1 MPVIPAMSAMPA
13 MPSQKQIP
21 HSISGVIPAMA
32 VMSDAAHPHRAVPP
46 AALAMIGGGQMA
58 LALAEGFCR
67 AGLLKPSDITVFD
80 PHPAAKERLAARVPG
95 IIFAEAGSQ
104 AAAAARIVFLAV
116 KPQQAAA
123 ACHDFAASLGADAVV
138 VSIVAGLT
146 THRLAELTGTRRIV
160 RVMPNTP
167 CLVGRGVS
175 VICHTPDVPAAD
187 AARVHELLAAV
198 GRVHEADESLM
209 DAVTGL
215 SGSGP
220 GFVALVVEALADG
233 GVKAGLP
240 RQLAL
245 ALATETLSG
254 TAALLEQTGE
264 HPAQIKDRVSSPGG
278 TTIAGLAVLEQRGV
292 RGALIDAVV
301 TAAARARELGT

>member
-1 MPVIPAMSAMPA
+1 MSQATLSTGPQT
-13 MPSQKQIP
+13 PQS
-21 HSISGVIPAMA
+21 
-32 VMSDAAHPHRAVPP
+32 RAI
-46 AALAMIGGGQMA
+46 AMIGGGQMA

-67 AGLLKPSDITVFD
+67 AGLLQPTDITVHD
-80 PHPAAKERLAARVPG
+80 PVPAARERLAGRVPG
-95 IIFAEAGSQ
+95 IHFADSGAA

-123 ACHDFAASLGADAVV
+123 ACREFAAALAPDAVV

-146 THRLAELTGTRRIV
+146 LHNLAELAGTPRVV

-175 VICHTPDVPAAD
+175 VVCRTPEVPAGD
-187 AARVHELLAAV
+187 LARVLELLAAV
-198 GRVHEADESLM
+198 GRVHEADETLM

-220 GFVALVVEALADG
+220 GFVALLVEALADG

-240 RQLAL
+240 RSLAL

-254 TAALLEQTGE
+254 TAALLDQTGE

-301 TAAARARELGT
+301 TAAARARELGK

>member
-1 MPVIPAMSAMPA
+1 MSQATLSTGAQTPQ
-13 MPSQKQIP
+13 S
-21 HSISGVIPAMA
+21 
-32 VMSDAAHPHRAVPP
+32 RAI
-46 AALAMIGGGQMA
+46 AMIGGGQMA

-67 AGLLKPSDITVFD
+67 AGLLQPTDITVHD
-80 PHPAAKERLAARVPG
+80 PVPAARERLAGRVPG
-95 IIFAEAGSQ
+95 IHFADSGAA

-116 KPQQAAA
+116 KPQQASAACREFAA
-123 ACHDFAASLGADAVV
+123 ALAADAVV

-146 THRLAELTGTRRIV
+146 LHNLAELAGTPRII

-175 VICHTPDVPAAD
+175 VVCHTPEVPAGD
-187 AARVHELLAAV
+187 LARVLELLAAV
-198 GRVHEADESLM
+198 GRVHEADETLM

-220 GFVALVVEALADG
+220 GFVALLVEALADG

-240 RQLAL
+240 RSLAL

-254 TAALLEQTGE
+254 TAALLDQTGE

-301 TAAARARELGT
+301 TAAARARELGK

>member
-1 MPVIPAMSAMPA
+1 MSHATLSTGAQTPQ
-13 MPSQKQIP
+13 S
-21 HSISGVIPAMA
+21 
-32 VMSDAAHPHRAVPP
+32 RAI
-46 AALAMIGGGQMA
+46 AMIGGGQMA

-67 AGLLKPSDITVFD
+67 AGLLQPTDITVHD
-80 PHPAAKERLAARVPG
+80 PVPAARERLAGRVPG
-95 IIFAEAGSQ
+95 IHFADSGAA

-116 KPQQAAA
+116 KPQQASAACREFAA
-123 ACHDFAASLGADAVV
+123 ALAADAVV

-146 THRLAELTGTRRIV
+146 LHNLAELAGTPRII

-175 VICHTPDVPAAD
+175 VVCRTPEVPAGD
-187 AARVHELLAAV
+187 LARVLELLAAV
-198 GRVHEADESLM
+198 GRVHEADETLM

-240 RQLAL
+240 RSLAL

-254 TAALLEQTGE
+254 TAALLDQTGE

-301 TAAARARELGT
+301 TAAARARELGK

>member
-1 MPVIPAMSAMPA
+1 MTASANP
-13 MPSQKQIP
+13 
-21 HSISGVIPAMA
+21 GF
-32 VMSDAAHPHRAVPP
+32 PP
-46 AALAMIGGGQMA
+46 ALALIGGGQMA

-67 AGLLKPSDITVFD
+67 AGLVTAADITVHD
-80 PHPAAKERLAARVPG
+80 PAPAAIERLTGRLPG
-95 IIFAEAGSQ
+95 IRCVESAV
-104 AAAAARIVFLAV
+104 AAASAAPIVFLAV
-116 KPQQAAA
+116 KPQHARA
-123 ACHDFAASLGADAVV
+123 ACGAFASGLSQHAVI

-146 THRLAELTGTRRIV
+146 LEKLAEYTGRSRIV

-175 VICHTPDVPAAD
+175 VICRTPGVPD
-187 AARVHELLAAV
+187 DTAARIKTLLAAV
-198 GRVHEADESLM
+198 GSVHEVDESLL

-220 GFVALVVEALADG
+220 GFVALLVEALADG

-240 RQLAL
+240 RSLSLAL
-245 ALATETLSG
+245 AIETLSG

-278 TTIAGLAVLEQRGV
+278 TTIAGLAVLEQHGV

-301 TAAARARELGT
+301 TAANRARELGR

>member
-1 MPVIPAMSAMPA
+1 MTQPTGPD
-13 MPSQKQIP
+13 
-21 HSISGVIPAMA
+21 SI
-32 VMSDAAHPHRAVPP
+32 
-46 AALAMIGGGQMA
+46 AMIGGGQMA

-67 AGLLKPSDITVFD
+67 AGLVAAGGITVFD
-80 PHPAAKERLAARVPG
+80 PSEAARQRLAARVPG
-95 IIFAEAGSQ
+95 VRFAGSTAEAVRT
-104 AAAAARIVFLAV
+104 ATLVFLAV
-116 KPQQAAA
+116 KPQQAAV
-123 ACHDFAASLGADAVV
+123 ACRDIAPSLSPGAVL
-138 VSIVAGLT
+138 VSIVAGLP
-146 THRLAELTGTRRIV
+146 LAALADLSGTKRII

-175 VICHTPDVPAAD
+175 VVCRTPDVPAA
-187 AARVHELLAAV
+187 AAERVHALLAAV
-198 GRVHEADESLM
+198 GTVHEVDESLL

-220 GFVALVVEALADG
+220 GFVALVVEALSDG

-240 RQLAL
+240 RPLAL
-245 ALATETLSG
+245 ALAVETLAG

-292 RGALIDAVV
+292 RSGLIDAVV
-301 TAAARARELGT
+301 AAAARAKELGKG

>member
-1 MPVIPAMSAMPA
+1 MSQATLSTGAQTPQ
-13 MPSQKQIP
+13 S
-21 HSISGVIPAMA
+21 
-32 VMSDAAHPHRAVPP
+32 RAI
-46 AALAMIGGGQMA
+46 AMIGGGQMA

-67 AGLLKPSDITVFD
+67 AGLLQPTDITVHD
-80 PHPAAKERLAARVPG
+80 PVPAARERLAGRVPG
-95 IIFAEAGSQ
+95 IHFADSGAA

-123 ACHDFAASLGADAVV
+123 ACREFAAALAPDAVV

-146 THRLAELTGTRRIV
+146 LHNLAELTGTPRIV

-175 VICHTPDVPAAD
+175 VVCRTPEVPAGD
-187 AARVHELLAAV
+187 LARVLALLAAV
-198 GRVHEADESLM
+198 GRVHEADETLM

-220 GFVALVVEALADG
+220 GFVALLVEALADG

-240 RQLAL
+240 RSLAL

-254 TAALLEQTGE
+254 TAALLDQTGE

-301 TAAARARELGT
+301 TAAARARELGK

>member
-1 MPVIPAMSAMPA
+1 MSQATLSTGAQTPQ
-13 MPSQKQIP
+13 S
-21 HSISGVIPAMA
+21 
-32 VMSDAAHPHRAVPP
+32 RAI
-46 AALAMIGGGQMA
+46 AMIGGGQMA

-67 AGLLKPSDITVFD
+67 AGLLQPTDITVHD
-80 PHPAAKERLAARVPG
+80 PVPAARERLAGRVPG
-95 IIFAEAGSQ
+95 IHFADSGAA

-123 ACHDFAASLGADAVV
+123 ACREFAAALAPDAVV

-146 THRLAELTGTRRIV
+146 LHNLAELTGTPRIV

-175 VICHTPDVPAAD
+175 VVCRTPEVPAGD
-187 AARVHELLAAV
+187 LARVLELLAAV
-198 GRVHEADESLM
+198 GRVHEADETLM

-220 GFVALVVEALADG
+220 GFVALLVEALADG

-240 RQLAL
+240 RSLAL

-254 TAALLEQTGE
+254 TAALLDQTGE

-301 TAAARARELGT
+301 TAAARARELGK

>member
-1 MPVIPAMSAMPA
+1 MTHAPQPSADT
-13 MPSQKQIP
+13 
-21 HSISGVIPAMA
+21 V
-32 VMSDAAHPHRAVPP
+32 
-46 AALAMIGGGQMA
+46 AMIGGGQMA

-67 AGLLKPSDITVFD
+67 AGLLRPADIIVHD
-80 PHPAAKERLAARVPG
+80 PHPAARDRLADRVPG
-95 IIFAEAGSQ
+95 LRFAATGAEAAG
-104 AAAAARIVFLAV
+104 AARLVFLAV

-123 ACHDFAASLGADAVV
+123 ACGEFAAALAADAVL
-138 VSIVAGLT
+138 VSIVAGLST
-146 THRLAELTGTRRIV
+146 QTLAALAGTPRVV

-175 VICHTPDVPAAD
+175 VVCRTAAVPATD
-187 AARVHELLAAV
+187 AARVLALLGAV
-198 GRVHEADESLM
+198 GHVHEADESLL

-220 GFVALVVEALADG
+220 GFLALLVEAFADG

-240 RQLAL
+240 RAL
-245 ALATETLSG
+245 AQALAVQTLSG
-254 TAALLEQTGE
+254 TGALLEQTGE

-292 RGALIDAVV
+292 RGAVIDAVV
-301 TAAARARELGT
+301 AAAARARELGQPSTR

>member
-1 MPVIPAMSAMPA
+1 MSQATLSTETQTPQ
-13 MPSQKQIP
+13 S
-21 HSISGVIPAMA
+21 
-32 VMSDAAHPHRAVPP
+32 RAI
-46 AALAMIGGGQMA
+46 AMIGGGQMA

-67 AGLLKPSDITVFD
+67 AGLLQPTDITVHD
-80 PHPAAKERLAARVPG
+80 PVPAARERLAGRVPG
-95 IIFAEAGSQ
+95 IHFADSGAA

-116 KPQQAAA
+116 KPQQASAACREFAA
-123 ACHDFAASLGADAVV
+123 ALAADAVV

-146 THRLAELTGTRRIV
+146 LHNLAELAGTPRII

-175 VICHTPDVPAAD
+175 VVCRTPEVPAGD
-187 AARVHELLAAV
+187 LARVLELLAAV
-198 GRVHEADESLM
+198 GRVHEADETLM

-240 RQLAL
+240 RSLAL

-254 TAALLEQTGE
+254 TAALLDQTGE

-301 TAAARARELGT
+301 TAAARARELGK

>member
-1 MPVIPAMSAMPA
+1 MTAGDA
-13 MPSQKQIP
+13 PSDT
-21 HSISGVIPAMA
+21 A
-32 VMSDAAHPHRAVPP
+32 V
-46 AALAMIGGGQMA
+46 AMIGGGQMA

-67 AGLLKPSDITVFD
+67 AGLVQASGITVHD
-80 PHPAAKERLAARVPG
+80 PHPPARERLAARLPG
-95 IIFAEAGSQ
+95 IVFADAAT
-104 AAAAARIVFLAV
+104 AAAAAPIVFLAV

-123 ACHDFAASLGADAVV
+123 AGREITGHLRPDATL
-138 VSIVAGLT
+138 VSIVAGLST
-146 THRLAELTGTRRIV
+146 ASLAELAGTRRVV

-175 VICHTPDVPAAD
+175 VVCRTPEVPAD
-187 AARVHELLAAV
+187 AAARVLGLLASVGSVHEV
-198 GRVHEADESLM
+198 DESLLN
-209 DAVTGL
+209 AVTGL

-220 GFVALVVEALADG
+220 GFVALLVEALADG

-245 ALATETLSG
+245 SLAVQTLSG
-254 TAALLEQTGE
+254 TAALLEETGE

-301 TAAARARELGT
+301 AAATRARELG

>member
-1 MPVIPAMSAMPA
+1 MSQATLSTETQTPQ
-13 MPSQKQIP
+13 S
-21 HSISGVIPAMA
+21 
-32 VMSDAAHPHRAVPP
+32 RAI
-46 AALAMIGGGQMA
+46 AMIGGGQMA

-67 AGLLKPSDITVFD
+67 AGLLQPTDITVHD
-80 PHPAAKERLAARVPG
+80 PVPAARERLAGRVPG
-95 IIFAEAGSQ
+95 IHFADSGAA

-116 KPQQAAA
+116 KPQQASAACREFAA
-123 ACHDFAASLGADAVV
+123 ALAADAVV

-146 THRLAELTGTRRIV
+146 LHNLAELAGTPRII

-175 VICHTPDVPAAD
+175 VVCHTPEVPAGD
-187 AARVHELLAAV
+187 LARVLELLAAV
-198 GRVHEADESLM
+198 GRVHEADETLM

-220 GFVALVVEALADG
+220 GFVALLVEALADG

-240 RQLAL
+240 RSLAL

-254 TAALLEQTGE
+254 TAALLDQTGE

-301 TAAARARELGT
+301 TAAARARELGK

>member
-1 MPVIPAMSAMPA
+1 MSHATQPATSR
-13 MPSQKQIP
+13 PSP
-21 HSISGVIPAMA
+21 S
-32 VMSDAAHPHRAVPP
+32 RAI
-46 AALAMIGGGQMA
+46 AMIGGGQMA

-67 AGLLKPSDITVFD
+67 AGLLQPSDITVHD
-80 PHPAAKERLAARVPG
+80 PVAAARERLTARVPG
-95 IIFAEAGSQ
+95 IQFAESNAT
-104 AAAAARIVFLAV
+104 AAATARIVFLAV

-123 ACHDFAASLGADAVV
+123 ACREFAAALAPDTVI

-146 THRLAELTGTRRIV
+146 LHNLTELAGTRRIV

-175 VICHTPDVPAAD
+175 VVCRTPEVPAGD
-187 AARVHELLAAV
+187 LARVLELLAAV
-198 GRVHEADESLM
+198 GRVHEVDESLM

-220 GFVALVVEALADG
+220 GFVALLVEALADG

-240 RQLAL
+240 RSLSL

-254 TAALLEQTGE
+254 TAALLDQTGE

-301 TAAARARELGT
+301 TAAARARELGK

>member
-1 MPVIPAMSAMPA
+1 MSQATLSTETQTPQ
-13 MPSQKQIP
+13 S
-21 HSISGVIPAMA
+21 
-32 VMSDAAHPHRAVPP
+32 RAI
-46 AALAMIGGGQMA
+46 AMIGGGQMA

-67 AGLLKPSDITVFD
+67 AGLLQPTDITVHD
-80 PHPAAKERLAARVPG
+80 PVPAARERLAGRVPG
-95 IIFAEAGSQ
+95 IHFADNGAT

-116 KPQQAAA
+116 KPQQASAACREFAA
-123 ACHDFAASLGADAVV
+123 ALAADAVV

-146 THRLAELTGTRRIV
+146 LHNLAELAGTPRII

-175 VICHTPDVPAAD
+175 VVCRTPEVPAGD
-187 AARVHELLAAV
+187 LARVLELLAAV
-198 GRVHEADESLM
+198 GRVHEADETLM

-240 RQLAL
+240 RSLAL

-301 TAAARARELGT
+301 TAAARARELGK

>member
-1 MPVIPAMSAMPA
+1 MSQATVSTGAQTPQ
-13 MPSQKQIP
+13 S
-21 HSISGVIPAMA
+21 
-32 VMSDAAHPHRAVPP
+32 RAI
-46 AALAMIGGGQMA
+46 AMIGGGQMA

-67 AGLLKPSDITVFD
+67 AGLLQPTDITVHD
-80 PHPAAKERLAARVPG
+80 PVPAARERLAGRVPG
-95 IIFAEAGSQ
+95 IHFADSGAA

-123 ACHDFAASLGADAVV
+123 ACREFAAALAPDAVV

-146 THRLAELTGTRRIV
+146 LQNLAELAGTPRIV

-175 VICHTPDVPAAD
+175 VVCRTPEVPAGD
-187 AARVHELLAAV
+187 LARVLELLAAV
-198 GRVHEADESLM
+198 GRVHEADETLM

-220 GFVALVVEALADG
+220 GFVALLVEALADG

-240 RQLAL
+240 RSLAL

-254 TAALLEQTGE
+254 TAALLDQTGE

-301 TAAARARELGT
+301 TAAARARELGK

>member
-1 MPVIPAMSAMPA
+1 MTGTYSGDAIAM
-13 MPSQKQIP
+13 
-21 HSISGVIPAMA
+21 V
-32 VMSDAAHPHRAVPP
+32 
-46 AALAMIGGGQMA
+46 GGGQMA

-67 AGLLKPSDITVFD
+67 AGLVQAGQIVVFD
-80 PHPAAKERLAARVPG
+80 PSDVARERLASRVPG
-95 IIFAEAGSQ
+95 VRFAVST
-104 AAAAARIVFLAV
+104 AAAVRGASLVFLAV
-116 KPQQAAA
+116 KPQQAAVACRELA
-123 ACHDFAASLGADAVV
+123 AALPADAVL
-138 VSIVAGLT
+138 VSIVAGLPIAA
-146 THRLAELTGTRRIV
+146 LADLAGSRRIV

-175 VICHTPDVPAAD
+175 VVSHTAEVPPAA
-187 AARVHELLAAV
+187 AERVLRLLGAVGHVHEVDEALL
-198 GRVHEADESLM
+198 

-220 GFVALVVEALADG
+220 GFVALLVEALSDG

-240 RQLAL
+240 RPLAMAL
-245 ALATETLSG
+245 AVETLAG

-292 RGALIDAVV
+292 RSALIDAVAA
-301 TAAARARELGT
+301 AAARARELGKS

>member
-1 MPVIPAMSAMPA
+1 MSQATLSTGAQTPQ
-13 MPSQKQIP
+13 S
-21 HSISGVIPAMA
+21 
-32 VMSDAAHPHRAVPP
+32 RAI
-46 AALAMIGGGQMA
+46 AMIGGGQMA

-67 AGLLKPSDITVFD
+67 AGLLQPTDITVHD
-80 PHPAAKERLAARVPG
+80 PVPAARERLAGRVPG
-95 IIFAEAGSQ
+95 IHFADNGAV

-116 KPQQAAA
+116 KPQQASAACREFAA
-123 ACHDFAASLGADAVV
+123 ALAADAVV

-146 THRLAELTGTRRIV
+146 LHNLAELAGTPRII

-175 VICHTPDVPAAD
+175 VVCRTPEVPAGD
-187 AARVHELLAAV
+187 LARVLELLAAV
-198 GRVHEADESLM
+198 GRVHEADETLM

-240 RQLAL
+240 RSLAL

-301 TAAARARELGT
+301 TAAARARELGK